1 MDGKIK
7 TKIGGK
13 KMELTQTPEKGML
26 NLQEQNISQGIEKK
40 QENFLETTLGKVI
53 NKAVDIGISAV
64 VPDLIEDEVIDIK
77 NAILKNGFED
87 GIQTAISSAVNLGKS
102 IVGMVTGKFEDVSQA
117 QNVIKSGGVLD
128 NVSSLLDFALNKAKS
143 GGLLDK
149 NMYQVVKQGKNT
161 ILNQVE
167 KGITKEFGKQTENIE
182 KLGIYMNSWRQ
193 NYKEQNFNGMEKQYQ
208 KIQEKLKEL
217 LPLEKTL
224 SEARKIENLHEMIRN
239 NEQKFN
245 LTMEQEK
252 LAEILV

>member
-128 NVSSLLDFALNKAKS
+128 NVSSLLDFDLNK
-143 GGLLDK
+143 
-149 NMYQVVKQGKNT
+149 
-161 ILNQVE
+161 E
-167 KGITKEFGKQTENIE
+167 K
-182 KLGIYMNSWRQ
+182 
-193 NYKEQNFNGMEKQYQ
+193 
-208 KIQEKLKEL
+208 
-217 LPLEKTL
+217 
-224 SEARKIENLHEMIRN
+224 
-239 NEQKFN
+239 
-245 LTMEQEK
+245 
-252 LAEILV
+252 

>member
-1 MDGKIK
+1 MGETLKR
-7 TKIGGK
+7 KIGGTR
-13 KMELTQTPEKGML
+13 MELGKMPEKERMSI
-26 NLQEQNISQGIEKK
+26 QEISLSQGLEKK
-40 QENFLETTLGKVI
+40 QVSFLETTLGKVI

-64 VPDLIEDEVIDIK
+64 VPDLIEDEVINIK
-77 NAILKNGFED
+77 NSILKNGFEE
-87 GIQTAISSAVNLGKS
+87 GIQTAINSAINLGKS
-102 IVGMVTGKFEDVSQA
+102 VVGMVTGKFEDVSQA

-143 GGLLDK
+143 NGILDK
-149 NMYQVVKQGKNT
+149 NMYQVIKQGKNT

-167 KGITKEFGKQTENIE
+167 KEITKEFGKQSENIK
-182 KLGIYMNSWRQ
+182 KLGTYMNSWKQ
-193 NYKEQNFNGMEKQYQ
+193 NYKQQDFKGMEKEYE

-252 LAEILV
+252 LAEILI